1 MNQISLSS
9 LANFNSAV
17 PWGLW
22 VSIYGWLV
30 GISCASYTIVM
41 WANITNNT
49 DLKKL
54 TRLGV
59 MLAISTLM
67 AGLLSI
73 LIDLGHMERCY
84 KLFISPNFSSMMAWE
99 VWLYNIYFVLLGAVT
114 LFWLKKGI
122 PRLVSQFS
130 VVFAVSIIIVE
141 SLLFALPP
149 GRAWHSPLFVAHF
162 LTSSLVAGAG
172 ALILATAV
180 LWNKSGLEDQLRAL
194 AKVAIP
200 LVALNL
206 IIEAADIISHGTL
219 THIGSAL
226 AVLAS
231 VLAAALLVSAK
242 PSFIK
247 LAGLI
252 ALVSTLA
259 AKYGSLISAQAVMPY
274 KGFEKAYIEP
284 KLAFSYC
291 PTLPEALI
299 GAGLVV
305 SAAVIFYILYKL
317 FPLTREG
324 QAR

>member
-1 MNQISLSS
+1 MNQISLSF

-30 GISCASYTIVM
+30 GISCASYAIVM

-49 DLKKL
+49 DVKKL

-73 LIDLGHMERCY
+73 LIDLGHMERFY

-114 LFWLKKGI
+114 LFWLKKGV
-122 PRLVSQFS
+122 PRPVSQFS

-141 SLLFALPP
+141 SLLFAVPP

-172 ALILATAV
+172 ALILATAA
-180 LWNKSGLEDQLRAL
+180 LWNKNGLEGQLKAL
-194 AKVAIP
+194 AKIAIP
-200 LVALNL
+200 LIAVNFIA
-206 IIEAADIISHGTL
+206 EAAEMISHGVL
-219 THIGSAL
+219 VSVGAAL
-226 AVLAS
+226 ALLAAA
-231 VLAAALLVSAK
+231 LAAALLMSAK

-259 AKYGSLISAQAVMPY
+259 VKYGSLISAQAVMPY
-274 KGFEKAYIEP
+274 KRFEKAYIEP

-291 PTLPEALI
+291 PSLPEIII
-299 GAGLVV
+299 GAGLVT

-317 FPLTREG
+317 FPLTKEG
-324 QAR
+324 

>member
-1 MNQISLSS
+1 MNQISFSF
-9 LANFNSAV
+9 LANFSSAV

-30 GISCASYTIVM
+30 GISCASYAIVM

-49 DLKKL
+49 DVKKL

-59 MLAISTLM
+59 TLAISTLM

-73 LIDLGHMERCY
+73 LIDLGRMERFY

-99 VWLYNIYFVLLGAVT
+99 VWLYNIYFVLLGAVI
-114 LFWLKKGI
+114 LFWLKRGI
-122 PRLVSQFS
+122 PRPVAQFS
-130 VVFAVSIIIVE
+130 VMFAVSLIIVE
-141 SLLFALPP
+141 SLLFAVPP
-149 GRAWHSPLFVAHF
+149 GRAWHSPLFIAHF
-162 LTSSLVAGAG
+162 FTSSLVAGAG

-180 LWNKSGLEDQLRAL
+180 LWSKDSLEGQLKAL
-194 AKVAIP
+194 AKIAIP
-200 LVALNL
+200 LIAVNFIA
-206 IIEAADIISHGTL
+206 EAAEMISHGAL
-219 THIGSAL
+219 ISAGGVL
-226 AVLAS
+226 AFLAAVLS
-231 VLAAALLVSAK
+231 AALLVSAK

-252 ALVSTLA
+252 ALISTLA
-259 AKYGSLISAQAVMPY
+259 AKYGPLVSAQVVAPY

-284 KLAFSYC
+284 KLAFGYF
-291 PTLPEALI
+291 PTLPEIII

-305 SAAVIFYILYKL
+305 SAAIIFYILYKL

-324 QAR
+324 

>member
-49 DLKKL
+49 DVKKL

-59 MLAISTLM
+59 MLAISALM

-73 LIDLGHMERCY
+73 LVDLGHMERFY
-84 KLFISPNFSSMMAWE
+84 KLFVSPNFSSMMAWE

-114 LFWLKKGI
+114 LFWLKKEV
-122 PRLVSQFS
+122 PRPVSQFS
-130 VVFAVSIIIVE
+130 VIFAVSIIIVE
-141 SLLFALPP
+141 SLLFAVPP

-162 LTSSLVAGAG
+162 LTSSLAAGAG

-180 LWNKSGLEDQLRAL
+180 LWDKNGSEGQLKAL
-194 AKVAIP
+194 AKIAIP
-200 LVALNL
+200 LVAVNF
-206 IIEAADIISHGTL
+206 IAETAEMISHGAL
-219 THIGSAL
+219 VSAGAAL
-226 AVLAS
+226 ALFAAVLAV
-231 VLAAALLVSAK
+231 VLLRSAK
-242 PSFIK
+242 PSSIK

-259 AKYGSLISAQAVMPY
+259 AKYVSLISAQAVMPY

-291 PTLPEALI
+291 PSLPETLM

-305 SAAVIFYILYKL
+305 SAAVILYILYKL

-324 QAR
+324 